1 MTTPLSRACRRGA
14 SVLAFILV
22 IDEGRG
28 VIPGDVLRAPTWP
41 TGYTQPR
48 SRPSAPPVER
58 LWNPF
63 PSFPARNEIWLNLLE
78 KRETELAGEQW
89 ADTTCGG
96 PAERVAAPKRSSRR
110 GHPDSRRSVDGVGT
124 AGAYVRAPDSHRSDE
139 AALRTLT
146 RSLTQ
151 RWTSGSGR
159 VSGSQ
164 MVDMLAK
171 WLLLASELWGVV
183 MKVLVIASEPISADR
198 LRAALG
204 GASDN
209 AEIMVVAPALHRSV
223 LRFWLSD
230 ADEAIRR
237 AELVQRET
245 VEGLDDAGIDA
256 RGDSGEG
263 DPVKAVED
271 VLVTFPA
278 ERIVLFTRPVSEQR
292 YHEGIDA
299 DALQQR
305 FGLPVLRAE

>member
-1 MTTPLSRACRRGA
+1 
-14 SVLAFILV
+14 
-22 IDEGRG
+22 
-28 VIPGDVLRAPTWP
+28 
-41 TGYTQPR
+41 
-48 SRPSAPPVER
+48 
-58 LWNPF
+58 
-63 PSFPARNEIWLNLLE
+63 
-78 KRETELAGEQW
+78 
-89 ADTTCGG
+89 
-96 PAERVAAPKRSSRR
+96 
-110 GHPDSRRSVDGVGT
+110 
-124 AGAYVRAPDSHRSDE
+124 
-139 AALRTLT
+139 
-146 RSLTQ
+146 
-151 RWTSGSGR
+151 
-159 VSGSQ
+159 

-171 WLLLASELWGVV
+171 QLLLASECEDV

-204 GASDN
+204 GASDD

-223 LRFWLSD
+223 VRFWLSD

-245 VEGLDDAGIDA
+245 VEGLDDAGLDA